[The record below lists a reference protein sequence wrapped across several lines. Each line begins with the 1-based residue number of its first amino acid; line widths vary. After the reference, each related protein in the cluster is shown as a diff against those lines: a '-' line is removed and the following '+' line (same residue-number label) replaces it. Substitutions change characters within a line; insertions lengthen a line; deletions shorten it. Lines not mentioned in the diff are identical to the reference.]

1 MKLGSINGR
10 KWLLPRVMAMIAS
23 VALLGSACSSGSAG
37 GSADQQGG
45 DEGAKVK
52 LTYAS
57 FTAPTS
63 PHAKAFDWLADQ
75 LQERTDG
82 RVSIERFYASSLCGV
97 NEIMA
102 CQEDGRA
109 DMGIWLPWI
118 APNDFPLASVVGVPF
133 VTRDTWA
140 DTMAFNELAT
150 GETDLKAEFDEQ
162 GLRFLYAGPVG
173 PAILGTNEK
182 VESLDWV
189 KGKSIRTT
197 GYLTDAF
204 KLLGANPVAIP
215 NADQYQAL
223 QRGVINAFYAT
234 TLDGAAI
241 DNSLFEVTKYW
252 YDIGAGEYANVV
264 TTISDKAFKKLSTA
278 DQQVLSDLVGELNGK
293 FWDDY
298 YFPAMKTA
306 CDRALNGGVK
316 VMEVWQG
323 DKVEKFQKVAAD
335 AVKDKWIAASKKA
348 GAADPAKFFETYS
361 ATVKSQE
368 DKSKLGLT
376 ATERC
381 AKQLTEQS

>member
-1 MKLGSINGR
+1 
-10 KWLLPRVMAMIAS
+10 MALIATA
-23 VALLGSACSSGSAG
+23 ALLASACSSGSDSAG
-37 GSADQQGG
+37 GSTASQSAG
-45 DEGAKVK
+45 GAKVK

-63 PHAKAFDWLADQ
+63 PHAKAFDWLADE
-75 LQERTDG
+75 LKSRTDG
-82 RVSIERFYASSLCGV
+82 RVTIERFYAGSLCGV

-102 CQEDGRA
+102 CQKDGRA
-109 DMGIWLPWI
+109 DMGIWLPWT

-140 DTMAFNELAT
+140 DTMAFNDLAS
-150 GETDLKAEFDEQ
+150 GDTDLKAEFDRQ
-162 GLRFLYAGPVG
+162 GIRFLYAGPVG
-173 PAILGTNEK
+173 PAILGTNDK
-182 VESLDWV
+182 VTSLDWV
-189 KGKSIRTT
+189 KTKSIRTT
-197 GYLTDAF
+197 GYLTEAF

-264 TTISDKAFKKLSTA
+264 TTISDKALKKLSTQ
-278 DQQVLSDLVGELNGK
+278 DQQTLFDAVNQLNGK

-316 VMEVWQG
+316 VMEVWHG
-323 DKVEKFQKVAAD
+323 DQVDKFRSVAAD

-348 GAADPAKFFETYS
+348 GASDPAKFFDTYT
-361 ATVKSQE
+361 AAVKTE
-368 DKSKLGLT
+368 EGKSKLGLT